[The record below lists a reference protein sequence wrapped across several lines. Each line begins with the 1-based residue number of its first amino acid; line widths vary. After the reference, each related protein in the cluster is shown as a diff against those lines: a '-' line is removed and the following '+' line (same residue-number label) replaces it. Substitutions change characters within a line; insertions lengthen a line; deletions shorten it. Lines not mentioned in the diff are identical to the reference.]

1 MKVFSLLVLLMMV
14 WCFSS
19 SAQNKE
25 KKSEKESTK
34 AAKTPA
40 LRDSSIFP
48 NYKDSLVIDIVPQK
62 RKDVPFPNIT
72 GKNQDDGSIAIP
84 NAGKKPLLQGQDDSV
99 ILRKDLP
106 GDKSVPMKGTERL
119 DRKQRGNAIDTL
131 KTEKIIKK

>member
-25 KKSEKESTK
+25 KKSEKKSTK
-34 AAKTPA
+34 AAKVPA

-62 RKDVPFPNIT
+62 R
-72 GKNQDDGSIAIP
+72 
-84 NAGKKPLLQGQDDSV
+84 
-99 ILRKDLP
+99 
-106 GDKSVPMKGTERL
+106 
-119 DRKQRGNAIDTL
+119 
-131 KTEKIIKK
+131 